1 MIIKNTTILSLYDLS
16 IRKNTDILIE
26 GNKIEKIGKNLV
38 GPGEVID
45 GSRFYLIPGMVN
57 THAHTAMALLRGAA
71 EDVNI
76 NDWFNKYIW
85 IYEKNLT
92 PEDVYIGTL
101 IGSAEMLLSG
111 VTFVADH
118 YFYMDKAYQ
127 AYEEIGIRADLSWA
141 VFGVGDDWEEEFNKA
156 LKFAEDYRDKN
167 SRLHVSL
174 GPHSPYICPDSFLK
188 NVAAKAQELNLKMH
202 IHVSE
207 EENQVIRSLKERK
220 MTPVEILKNTG
231 ILREGTILAH
241 AYYATDEDLKLIK
254 QSRSG
259 IAHCAKTYMKFGD
272 IHNFLPRVLEFGIS
286 CGLGTDGP
294 CSNNTMNIFEVA
306 RDAALLAKSSMKDPE
321 IAKIHEILPLL
332 TRGGEVLGIKNYG
345 VIEKGSIADLVLIN
359 PNTPNMHPE
368 NNIFAN
374 ILYSLSEKNIDTVIV
389 DGKIVVRN
397 GKLLNINL
405 EELYK
410 QSDKIL
416 KRLAQK
422 VQGKPM
428 QEY

>member
-1 MIIKNTTILSLYDLS
+1 MIIKNTTILSFHDLS
-16 IRKNTDILIE
+16 TIKNTDVFIE
-26 GNKIEKIGKNLV
+26 GNKIKNIGKNLL
-38 GPGEVID
+38 GSGEVID

-92 PEDVYIGTL
+92 AEDVYIGTL
-101 IGSAEMLLSG
+101 IGAAEMLLSG

-118 YFYMDKAYQ
+118 YFYMDKAYR

-141 VFGVGDDWEEEFNKA
+141 VFGVGNDWKEKFNNA
-156 LKFAEDYRDKN
+156 LKFTEEYRDKN

-174 GPHSPYICPDSFLK
+174 GPHSPYICPDNFLK
-188 NVAAKAQELNLKMH
+188 KVADKATELNLKMH

-207 EENQVIRSLKERK
+207 EENQVIKSLKERK
-220 MTPVEILKNTG
+220 MTPIGVLKNAG
-231 ILREGTILAH
+231 VLREGTILAH
-241 AYYATDEDLKLIK
+241 AYYATDEDLILIK
-254 QSRSG
+254 QSKSG

-272 IHNFLPRVLEFGIS
+272 IHNFLPRALKSKIT

-306 RDAALLAKSSMKDPE
+306 RNAALLAKSSMKDPE

-332 TRGGEVLGIKNYG
+332 TNGGEVLGIKNYG

-359 PNTPNMHPE
+359 PNTPNMQPE

-374 ILYSLSEKNIDTVIV
+374 ILYSLSERNIDTVIV
-389 DGKIVVRN
+389 DGKIVVRE
-397 GKLLNINL
+397 GKLLNVNL

-410 QSDKIL
+410 QAFKIR
-416 KRLAQK
+416 KRLTQK
-422 VQGKPM
+422 VQYKPM